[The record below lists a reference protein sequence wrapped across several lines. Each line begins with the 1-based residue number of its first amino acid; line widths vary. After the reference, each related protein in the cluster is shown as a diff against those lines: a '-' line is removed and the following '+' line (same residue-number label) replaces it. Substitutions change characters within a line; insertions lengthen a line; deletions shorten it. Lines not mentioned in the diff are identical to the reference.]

1 MRLVRLQTRMELLQ
15 ILRNYEQLLLVMVIP
30 LFVLVFFGNVD
41 VLPGS
46 SGIASLTASVL
57 TLAVVSSAM
66 VSLGIS
72 TGFDRS
78 YHVLKRLGA
87 TPLGRQRLVA
97 AKILAVIIVQSVQCT
112 VLLAVASAL
121 GWRTTASVAS
131 LVGLI
136 PAIALGSLACGG
148 LGLILAGRLRAEVN
162 LAAQNGLYLVLI
174 VAGGVIIAP
183 DDLPG
188 PLATFA
194 NIAPTGALSSAI
206 TGSLAGDGTV
216 QPWLVLAAWA
226 IVLPTVAARIF
237 RFEATA

>member
-41 VLPGS
+41 VLPGT

-112 VLLAVASAL
+112 VLLAVAAAL
-121 GWRTTASVAS
+121 GWRTTAGPGALVS
-131 LVGLI
+131 LV

-148 LGLILAGRLRAEVN
+148 LGLTLAGRLRAEVN

-174 VAGGVIIAP
+174 VAGGVVIPP

-194 NIAPTGALSSAI
+194 NLAPTGALSSTI
-206 TGSLAGDGTV
+206 TGALAGGGTV
-216 QPWLVLAAWA
+216 QPWLVLGGWA
-226 IVLPTVAARIF
+226 IVLPLIAARAF